1 MKVGIIA
8 AMDEELSLL
17 VEKLEN
23 REMTKYG
30 SLTLYQGTLCGL
42 EIGLMLSGIGKV
54 NAAVATTMML
64 DKFSPKYIINT
75 GVAGGFGDVAVGD
88 ICVATELR
96 HHDADVTAFNYEM
109 GQIPKMPAAFTV
121 SENLLSLVKKVKNSA
136 KLHYGPIMSGDSFI
150 HDSAQ
155 TEKILKNFPEICA
168 VEMESAAI
176 AQTCYLFQ
184 VPFLILRA
192 ISDRVE
198 DDKSK
203 DTYSLS
209 MEEAAENSIHCV
221 LELLQQVALSANSGM
236 GEMGSCWNQG
246 DVVESHP
253 A

>member
-1 MKVGIIA
+1 
-8 AMDEELSLL
+8 MDEELSLL

-23 REMTKYG
+23 REVTEYG
-30 SLTLYQGTLCGL
+30 SLTLYQGTLFNVK
-42 EIGLMLSGIGKV
+42 IGLMLSGIGKV
-54 NAAVATTMML
+54 NAAVATTIML
-64 DKFSPKYIINT
+64 DKFSPEYLINT
-75 GVAGGFGDVAVGD
+75 GVAGGFGDVSVGD
-88 ICVATELR
+88 IVVATEVR
-96 HHDADVTAFNYEM
+96 HHDADLTVFDYEM

-121 SENLLSLVKKVKNSA
+121 NEKLLELVKNLGENP

-184 VPFLILRA
+184 VPFIIIRA

-198 DDKSK
+198 DDKSTN
-203 DTYSLS
+203 TYSLS

-221 LELLQQVALSANSGM
+221 LEFLQKLAQSFTGHLGDMDNT
-236 GEMGSCWNQG
+236 WNQEN
-246 DVVESHP
+246 VVESQL
-253 A
+253 

>member
-8 AMDEELSLL
+8 AMDEELNLL

-23 REMTKYG
+23 REVTEYG
-30 SLTLYQGTLCGL
+30 SLTLYQGTLFGMKM
-42 EIGLMLSGIGKV
+42 GLMLSGIGKV
-54 NAAVATTMML
+54 NAAVATTIML
-64 DKFSPKYIINT
+64 DKFAPEYLVNT

-88 ICVATELR
+88 ICVATEVR
-96 HHDADVTAFNYEM
+96 HHDADVTAFDYEM

-121 SENLLSLVKKVKNSA
+121 SEKLLSLVKDVKNIQ
-136 KLHYGPIMSGDSFI
+136 KLHYGPVMSGDSFI

-155 TEKILKNFPEICA
+155 TEKILKHFPEICA

-176 AQTCYLFQ
+176 AQTCYLFKI
-184 VPFLILRA
+184 PFLILRA

-221 LELLQQVALSANSGM
+221 MELLQKLAQSSMDQLGGVDTS
-236 GEMGSCWNQG
+236 WNQEKL
-246 DVVESHP
+246 VETQL
-253 A
+253 